1 MRPVGVKS
9 PLVFSALEHTF
20 IDAAELIPNGG
31 GAAAIFDND
40 NDQDTPLVLTATLKS
55 WRLRVAGAAWLP
67 RYSHPCRCEAPSTRA
82 LLVKPGSERPFLNS
96 VSRQ

>member
-40 NDQDTPLVLTATLKS
+40 NDQDTPLVPTATPEAGGFVS
-55 WRLRVAGAAWLP
+55 QERVGSHGNSPVTPAAIRSLV
-67 RYSHPCRCEAPSTRA
+67 PS
-82 LLVKPGSERPFLNS
+82 
-96 VSRQ
+96 